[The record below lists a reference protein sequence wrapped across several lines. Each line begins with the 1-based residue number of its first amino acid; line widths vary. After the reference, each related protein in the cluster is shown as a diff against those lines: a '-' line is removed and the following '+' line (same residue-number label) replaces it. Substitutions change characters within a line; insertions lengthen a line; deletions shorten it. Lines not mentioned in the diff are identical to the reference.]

1 MGEGVRVVAAS
12 ESARAVTAGEARRQR
27 APRLDG
33 GASVGAVWA
42 PRRGRRTHGGGPGCR
57 VGAREACG
65 AAQAGGEGG

>member
-42 PRRGRRTHGGGPGCR
+42 PAAALDNGLARTPPIWSMQKAHP
-57 VGAREACG
+57 
-65 AAQAGGEGG
+65 